1 MSYFVPNGACTEN
14 AVGWHHENHVCVPN
28 EIRFG
33 LVIDT
38 ARAEPVLIEKHG
50 RGVVVVTSVEEYE
63 RLSRSIW
70 EGGQGETRT
79 RGRLKV
85 TISRDELAPLAGLP
99 A

>member
-1 MSYFVPNGACTEN
+1 
-14 AVGWHHENHVCVPN
+14 
-28 EIRFG
+28 
-33 LVIDT
+33 
-38 ARAEPVLIEKHG
+38 VLIEKHG